1 MSFWCLWTS
10 NHRSLVIKS
19 NCSIDLATSMTI
31 HFIVGLLIAIL
42 ALTLT
47 SLCFTSK
54 GHNIIIQNK
63 LKAQMWGTAASPSLL
78 KVDPEVIKYDL
89 KALFWLKRRTFQ
101 FLSLNGPFL
110 RVWSCAC
117 HAVWPDWAHLKDLR
131 PAMQCDQIG
140 ISKVLGPVM
149 KWDKIGI
156 RKVLGPAMQCDQ
168 IGISKV
174 LGPACS
180 GTRLGFLKVLGPAT
194 QWDQT
199 GLFKRSWACLAVW
212 PYWAFFAIFAKV
224 AHILCNF

>member
-63 LKAQMWGTAASPSLL
+63 LKAQMWGTAAAAASPSLL

-140 ISKVLGPVM
+140 ISKVLGP
-149 KWDKIGI
+149 
-156 RKVLGPAMQCDQ
+156 
-168 IGISKV
+168 
-174 LGPACS
+174 ACS

>member
-63 LKAQMWGTAASPSLL
+63 LKAQMWGTAATSPSLL

-140 ISKVLGPVM
+140 ISKVLGP
-149 KWDKIGI
+149 
-156 RKVLGPAMQCDQ
+156 
-168 IGISKV
+168 
-174 LGPACS
+174 ACS